1 MTINLTPTISVDS
14 LKVRIPLSKVD
25 ECNSRLISNQTI
37 EVSELTGEVI
47 KVKNK
52 GYRIPISPSAI
63 IHVDIGKIKTSQTE
77 VTDCLII
84 LLTSKI
90 LEERYFEGITKDNLQ
105 LVYDKLVTSGLFSFT
120 WQTFIESECTDIDL
134 KFDEY
139 MNQATRMS
147 LVKSFNSMVIPKRT
161 DSVKP
166 YFKPTKK
173 NNYSIGIQFNKR
185 DRATNS
191 KPFFKLYSKGPE
203 AKHKDIQAF
212 NRYGDEPFFETYFGY
227 QALEDI
233 MRIETTIKDKDMF
246 KLIAKRMNVTNAT
259 NLRLGNIME
268 WSEDFKIAVFGYM
281 FSKYLD
287 EKTLN
292 PLEKPTEDKVS
303 ADDIRRMNALA
314 MLINVTDSPLEMLIE
329 GLVKNQP
336 KTVKYRERVK
346 YQEVYRKYI
355 ENTSNDLS
363 EDIKKVSDYLYK
375 FGLYKKVHI
384 DSTTK

>member
-25 ECNSRLISNQTI
+25 EYNSRLISNQTI

-52 GYRIPISPSAI
+52 GYRINISDSAI
-63 IHVDIGKIKTSQTE
+63 IHVDIGKLKTSADKA
-77 VTDCLII
+77 TDCLII

-105 LVYDKLVTSGLFSFT
+105 VVYNKLMGSGLFSFT

-139 MNQATRMS
+139 MNQATRIS
-147 LVKSFNSMVIPKRT
+147 IVKSFNSMVIPKRT
-161 DSVKP
+161 DSVKA
-166 YFKPTKK
+166 YLKPTKK
-173 NNYSIGIQFNKR
+173 NNGSIGIQFNQRKY
-185 DRATNS
+185 ANKT

-203 AKHKDIQAF
+203 AKHKDIENQE
-212 NRYGDEPFFETYFGY
+212 RYNDAPFFQTYFDY
-227 QALEDI
+227 PALKDI

-246 KLIAKRMNVTNAT
+246 KAIAKRMNATNAT

-268 WSEDFKIAVFGYM
+268 WTEDFKIAVFGYM

-292 PLEKPTEDKVS
+292 PIERDTSEKTS

-314 MLINVTDSPLEMLIE
+314 MLISVTDSPLDMIIE
-329 GLVKNQP
+329 GLVKNQS
-336 KTVKYRERVK
+336 KTVKYREKVK

-355 ENTSNDLS
+355 ENTSNDIS
-363 EDIKKVSDYLYK
+363 EDIKKVGDYLSK

-384 DSTTK
+384 DSTPK